1 MSLAK
6 KDSAKIQTRT
16 EKLTYD
22 DGSVVFVK
30 RVPRAQL
37 AELQELQESLWRVY
51 VDSGLSF
58 AALITDD
65 EAYCTMETILSMLP
79 TVSGEPVDFSR
90 LCDDY
95 EQLAR
100 FFCSRS
106 LRDDGSYEK
115 LEPSVLASL
124 HHLNYG
130 DKLGELFAE
139 HTKRKIA
146 EQEESDLQ
154 AEIQKVTS

>member
-1 MSLAK
+1 MSLVK
-6 KDSAKIQTRT
+6 KDSVKTRT
-16 EKLTYD
+16 EKLVYD
-22 DGSVVFVK
+22 DGSCVFVK

-37 AELQELQESLWRVY
+37 AELQELQEQLLKTY
-51 VDSGLSF
+51 IESGLSF
-58 AALITDD
+58 AALVTDD
-65 EAYCTMETILSMLP
+65 ESYSTMEIILSMLP
-79 TVSGEPVDFSR
+79 TVSGEPVDFTR
-90 LCDDY
+90 LADDY

-115 LEPSVLASL
+115 LEPSILSSL

-130 DKLGELFAE
+130 DKVGELYSGYI
-139 HTKRKIA
+139 KRKSA

-154 AEIQKVTS
+154 AEIQKAIS

>member
-1 MSLAK
+1 MSIIK
-6 KDSAKIQTRT
+6 KETTKTRT
-16 EKLTYD
+16 EKLVYD

-51 VDSGLSF
+51 VEAGLSF
-58 AALITDD
+58 AALITND
-65 EAYCTMETILSMLP
+65 EAYSTMELILSMLP
-79 TVSGEPVDFSR
+79 TVSGEPVDFAR
-90 LCDDY
+90 LEDDY

-115 LEPSVLASL
+115 LEPSVLAAL

-139 HTKRKIA
+139 ATKKRLA

-154 AEIQKVTS
+154 AEIQKVIS